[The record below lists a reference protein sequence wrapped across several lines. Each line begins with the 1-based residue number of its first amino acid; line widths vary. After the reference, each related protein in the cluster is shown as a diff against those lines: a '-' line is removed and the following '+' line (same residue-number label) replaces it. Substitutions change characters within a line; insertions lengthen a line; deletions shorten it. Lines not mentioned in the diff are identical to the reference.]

1 MTGDTEAAFSFRTKK
16 IALEAQRE
24 AAAKELARKASGVD
38 AMDSEGCGVIK
49 ATVAEKPKQRM
60 EKKEALKAVPPE
72 PIVKKEPTAE
82 IKKASS
88 SAKPVLAHSSK
99 KAPPAPLLAPSKGQ
113 DAPAPGVQSR
123 PGAMVF
129 KASGSVSAREAIAAE
144 GAKGAEEAVGVRT
157 RRAKGAE
164 VAVGVRTRRAT
175 GAKTKSQQ

>member
-1 MTGDTEAAFSFRTKK
+1 
-16 IALEAQRE
+16 
-24 AAAKELARKASGVD
+24 
-38 AMDSEGCGVIK
+38 
-49 ATVAEKPKQRM
+49 M
-60 EKKEALKAVPPE
+60 EKKEEKDALKAVPPE

-157 RRAKGAE
+157 RRA
-164 VAVGVRTRRAT
+164 T
-175 GAKTKSQQ
+175 GAKTKPTVKAGTNSD